1 MKTGIIVYSQSG
13 HTASFARAIA
23 DQIREAG
30 LDCDVELLRPHGI
43 PKPWTRNIQFRRIP
57 EVAEYDVI
65 LFGAPVWAFSVS
77 PVLRA
82 SFTHIDSI
90 KGKKVLPFVTH
101 GLPLSIGPKRA
112 LKQLSNELDFLQ
124 ADVLEGESEFFFIFT
139 TNKQKM
145 KAAAERIVKRIQE

>member
-1 MKTGIIVYSQSG
+1 MKIGIIVYSQSG

-23 DQIREAG
+23 DQILEAG

-77 PVLRA
+77 PVLCA
-82 SFTHIDSI
+82 VFTHIASI

-124 ADVLEGESEFFFIFT
+124 ADVLEGESQFFFIFT

-145 KAAAERIVKRIQE
+145 KAAAERIVGRIKE